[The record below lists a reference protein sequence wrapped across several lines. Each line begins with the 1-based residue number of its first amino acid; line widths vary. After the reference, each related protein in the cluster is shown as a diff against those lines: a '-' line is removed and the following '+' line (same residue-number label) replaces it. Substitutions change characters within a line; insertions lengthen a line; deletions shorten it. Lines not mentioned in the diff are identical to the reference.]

1 MNKYIIAPSILSA
14 DFARLGEEIAAA
26 ELAGADWIHVDV
38 MDGHFVPNITMGP
51 FIVET
56 CRRITKLPL
65 DVHLMIEKPER
76 YLEAFAKAG
85 ASGLT
90 VHVETCP
97 DLSGT
102 LKQIKS
108 LGCKAGVVLN
118 PETPVGA
125 IQPFLTEADL
135 VLVLSVHPGYSGQS
149 FIPETIAKVSEI
161 RKKLDALR
169 SSAWLEVDGGIDVE
183 TLPRMKEAGAT
194 AFVAATAVFKYPE
207 GPAAGIRALRDVI
220 ASETTLAP
228 GAHPPQAQVPGSA
241 GEQSSH

>member
-1 MNKYIIAPSILSA
+1 MNKYTISASILSA
-14 DFARLGEEIAAA
+14 DFAHLGEEIAAA
-26 ELAGADWIHVDV
+26 ESAGADWIHVDV

-135 VLVLSVHPGYSGQS
+135 VLVLSVHPGYSGQK
-149 FIPETIAKVSEI
+149 FIPETIAKVFEI

-169 SSAWLEVDGGIDVE
+169 SSAWLEVDGGIDVD
-183 TLPRMKEAGAT
+183 TLPKMKEAGAT
-194 AFVAATAVFKYPE
+194 AFVAATAIFKHPK
-207 GPAAGIRALRDVI
+207 GIKAGLESLHVAINHGDTRSPRI
-220 ASETTLAP
+220 
-228 GAHPPQAQVPGSA
+228 
-241 GEQSSH
+241 

>member
-1 MNKYIIAPSILSA
+1 MNKYIISTSILSA
-14 DFARLGEEIAAA
+14 DFARLGEEIAAV
-26 ELAGADWIHVDV
+26 ESAGADWIHVDV

-97 DLSGT
+97 DMVKT

-108 LGCKAGVVLN
+108 LGCKAGAVLN

-125 IQPFLTEADL
+125 IQPALPEADL
-135 VLVLSVHPGYSGQS
+135 VLVMSVHPGYSGQS
-149 FIPETIAKVSEI
+149 FMPEAIAKVSEI

-183 TLPRMKEAGAT
+183 TLPKMKEAGAT
-194 AFVAATAVFKYPE
+194 AFVAATAIFKDPE
-207 GPAAGIRALRDVI
+207 GPAAGVRSLRAL
-220 ASETTLAP
+220 L
-228 GAHPPQAQVPGSA
+228 
-241 GEQSSH
+241 

>member
-1 MNKYIIAPSILSA
+1 MNQIFTMTNQYIISSSILSA
-14 DFARLGEEIAAA
+14 DFARLGEEIATA
-26 ELAGADWIHVDV
+26 ESAGADWIHVDV

-65 DVHLMIEKPER
+65 DVHLMIEEPER

-97 DLSGT
+97 DLLGT
-102 LKQIKS
+102 LRQIKS
-108 LGCKAGVVLN
+108 LGCTAGAVLN
-118 PETPVGA
+118 PETSVGA
-125 IQPFLTEADL
+125 IQHFLPEADL
-135 VLVLSVHPGYSGQS
+135 VLVLSVHPGYSGQH
-149 FIPETIAKVSEI
+149 FIPESISKVSEV

-183 TLPRMKEAGAT
+183 TLPDMKEAGAT
-194 AFVAATAVFKYPE
+194 AFVAATAVFHHPE
-207 GPAAGIRALRDVI
+207 GTA
-220 ASETTLAP
+220 
-228 GAHPPQAQVPGSA
+228 
-241 GEQSSH
+241 